1 MEVPECKQGDVWGPN
16 GVEPGWSLM
25 VTFTDAEMSDLLA
38 NYDPASGTS
47 PSVTYCRPI
56 VRAML
61 DALLTLPPLVIP

>member
-1 MEVPECKQGDVWGPN
+1 MEVPECRQSDVWGPN

-61 DALLTLPPLVIP
+61 DAVKGVQSA

>member
-1 MEVPECKQGDVWGPN
+1 
-16 GVEPGWSLM
+16 M

-61 DALLTLPPLVIP
+61 DAVKEVRGV